1 MHYVALI
8 QGEERQVEVTEISP
22 DFYRVEIDGRSFEVD
37 AAILSDSHSSILL
50 DGACYD
56 VQFDGTS
63 PERQVLVDGKV
74 HAVEVLD
81 LRTVRLRKA
90 QASAASHD
98 GPAEVSSPMPGKI
111 VEILVK
117 EGEEVKAGQG
127 LIIVEAMKM
136 ENELKA
142 PKDGVVGSIKAAQG
156 AAVDGGA
163 VLCTISLAL
172 KKIYLFLCDYG

>member
-1 MHYVALI
+1 
-8 QGEERQVEVTEISP
+8 
-22 DFYRVEIDGRSFEVD
+22 
-37 AAILSDSHSSILL
+37 
-50 DGACYD
+50 
-56 VQFDGTS
+56 
-63 PERQVLVDGKV
+63 
-74 HAVEVLD
+74 
-81 LRTVRLRKA
+81 
-90 QASAASHD
+90 
-98 GPAEVSSPMPGKI
+98 MPGKI

-163 VLCTISLAL
+163 VLCTIESSS
-172 KKIYLFLCDYG
+172 

>member
-22 DFYRVEIDGRSFEVD
+22 GNYRVEIDGRSFDVD
-37 AAILSDSHSSILL
+37 AAILSESHSSLL
-50 DGACYD
+50 MGGACYD
-56 VQFDGTS
+56 VQFDGS
-63 PERQVLVDGKV
+63 GADRQVLVDGKV
-74 HAVEVLD
+74 HSVEVLD

-98 GPAEVSSPMPGKI
+98 GPAEISSPMPGK
-111 VEILVK
+111 VVDILVK
-117 EGEEVKAGQG
+117 EGESVKAGQG

-136 ENELKA
+136 ENELKS
-142 PKDGVVGSIKAAQG
+142 PKDGVVGSIKAVPG

-163 VLCTISLAL
+163 VLCTVESLA
-172 KKIYLFLCDYG
+172 

>member
-22 DFYRVEIDGRSFEVD
+22 GNFRVEIDGRSFTVD

-56 VQFDGTS
+56 VQFDGTGA
-63 PERQVLVDGKV
+63 ERQVLVDGKV
-74 HAVEVLD
+74 HDIEVLD

-90 QASAASHD
+90 QASTASHD
-98 GPAEVSSPMPGKI
+98 GPAEVSSPMPGKV
-111 VEILVK
+111 VEILVN
-117 EGEEVKAGQG
+117 EGDTVKAGQG

-136 ENELKA
+136 ENELKS
-142 PKDGVVGSIKAAQG
+142 PKDGIVASIKAEAG

-163 VLCTISLAL
+163 VLCTVESLS
-172 KKIYLFLCDYG
+172 

>member
-8 QGEERQVEVTEISP
+8 EGEERQVEVTEISP
-22 DFYRVEIDGRSFEVD
+22 GFYRVEIDGRSFEVD
-37 AAILSDSHSSILL
+37 AAILSESHSSILM
-50 DGACYD
+50 DGSCYD
-56 VQFDGTS
+56 VQFDGS
-63 PERQVLVDGKV
+63 GAQRQVLVDGRV
-74 HAVEVLD
+74 HGVEVLD

-111 VEILVK
+111 VDILVK
-117 EGEEVKAGQG
+117 EGDAVKAGQG

-136 ENELKA
+136 ENELKS
-142 PKDGVVGSIKAAQG
+142 PKDGVVASIKAAPG

-163 VLCTISLAL
+163 VLCTVESVS
-172 KKIYLFLCDYG
+172 

>member
-74 HAVEVLD
+74 HAVESWIFAPLGCVKHRQAL
-81 LRTVRLRKA
+81 LRMMVQPRSRRRCQVRLSR
-90 QASAASHD
+90 
-98 GPAEVSSPMPGKI
+98 SS
-111 VEILVK
+111 
-117 EGEEVKAGQG
+117 
-127 LIIVEAMKM
+127 
-136 ENELKA
+136 
-142 PKDGVVGSIKAAQG
+142 
-156 AAVDGGA
+156 
-163 VLCTISLAL
+163 
-172 KKIYLFLCDYG
+172 